1 MISTIAGDHSA
12 FPESIRTVFPH
23 LVGETCELRQSW
35 SVYAYLFM
43 EDQSRT
49 EALASRFG
57 GMLGMFQNL
66 LQDEIFLSIARL
78 TDKDSRMQTNLSLWT
93 LLPAC
98 IHAKQQCFSEQA
110 RGAIERVF
118 NTAEDIRKHRHKR
131 IAHFDLSVNLR
142 ISPLPVVVFKEIP
155 SLLSIIEEYLNLFY
169 WEFGQTTMLFDTLSP
184 HEIVALAEITAFKA
198 KAYDELEGEGLI
210 PKSEWR
216 RRLKK

>member
-1 MISTIAGDHSA
+1 
-12 FPESIRTVFPH
+12 
-23 LVGETCELRQSW
+23 
-35 SVYAYLFM
+35 
-43 EDQSRT
+43 
-49 EALASRFG
+49 
-57 GMLGMFQNL
+57 
-66 LQDEIFLSIARL
+66 
-78 TDKDSRMQTNLSLWT
+78 
-93 LLPAC
+93 
-98 IHAKQQCFSEQA
+98 
-110 RGAIERVF
+110 
-118 NTAEDIRKHRHKR
+118 
-131 IAHFDLSVNLR
+131 VNLR